1 MLLLIVSIS
10 GLLLYFLWFSR
21 MPDPPQRSR
30 PVFGVVTSSKFKSIQ
45 EGKIMPTVAKVIEL
59 VGESEVSWDDAMRRA
74 VQEASKTLDN
84 ITGVEVVNFTANV
97 DGGEI
102 LEYKV
107 NLKLGFGVREE
118 R

>member
-1 MLLLIVSIS
+1 
-10 GLLLYFLWFSR
+10 
-21 MPDPPQRSR
+21 
-30 PVFGVVTSSKFKSIQ
+30 
-45 EGKIMPTVAKVIEL
+45 MPTVAKVIEL
-59 VGESEVSWDDAMRRA
+59 VGESEISWDDAMRRA

-84 ITGVEVVNFTANV
+84 ITGVEVVNFTANL

-107 NLKLGFGVREE
+107 NLKLGFGVREK